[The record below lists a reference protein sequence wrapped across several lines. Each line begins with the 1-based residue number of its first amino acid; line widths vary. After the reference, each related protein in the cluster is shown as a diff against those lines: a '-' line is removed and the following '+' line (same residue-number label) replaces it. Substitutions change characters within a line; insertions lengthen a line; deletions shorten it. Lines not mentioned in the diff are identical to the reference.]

1 MTYNVRTAVFEG
13 PLDLLCQLISRK
25 QVDVAAVS
33 LTDLVVEYV
42 ACLEEMARLDLELT
56 SEFVLIAATLI
67 QLKAHRLLPTDQALD
82 LDEDLEL
89 MEERDRLLVRLLTCV
104 TFKDVSAV
112 LLHRLQEHA
121 RLVPRTFGLDQTV
134 RAVPPDPE
142 LSIDGSGLARMA
154 AAVLARLT
162 QEPDLD
168 HLDLDL
174 PSVQEAI
181 DELRGRLGEQME
193 TTFDTLV
200 VHCQRPIDVA
210 AYFLA
215 LLELA
220 RWGMIS
226 VTQKDWTSQ
235 IKVKRT
241 DRTDEAFVSEWS
253 S

>member
-1 MTYNVRTAVFEG
+1 MAYNVRTAVFEG
-13 PLDLLCQLISRK
+13 PLDLLCQLVSRK

-33 LTDLVVEYV
+33 LTDLVVEYL

-56 SEFVLIAATLI
+56 SEFLLIAATLI
-67 QLKAHRLLPTDQALD
+67 QLKAHRLLPANEAVD
-82 LDEDLEL
+82 LDEELEL

-112 LLHRLQEHA
+112 LLHRMQEQA
-121 RLVPRTFGLDQTV
+121 RLVPRTFGLDQAL
-134 RAVPPDPE
+134 RALPPDPQ
-142 LSIDGSGLARMA
+142 LDVDGQGLAHIA

-168 HLDLDL
+168 HLDPDL
-174 PSVQEAI
+174 PSVQVAI
-181 DELRGRLGEQME
+181 DELRGRMGGQME

-200 VHCQRPIDVA
+200 VHCGRPIEVA

-226 VTQKDWTSQ
+226 VTQKDWTSE

-253 S
+253 A